1 MSAAALS
8 PAAYWRLVRSN
19 RDFRLLWSA
28 QIVSELGDWIY
39 AVAIYALLLE
49 ATGSARSVAIA
60 VVLQV
65 LPQVLVAP
73 VAGALNDRISRKKIM
88 ISADLARAAI
98 VLVMLFASRAGC
110 IRAIYCLLF
119 LETLM
124 WAFFEPGRSATVPN
138 IAGEGELVVANALS
152 SATWSTTLALGSGLG
167 GVAAAFAG
175 RDAVFVL
182 NSASFL
188 LSAALL
194 SRMRLKEQH
203 IRRTQPAELRDLL
216 LDLRPIAE
224 GVRYIARR
232 QRLIP
237 LIVVKAALGF
247 LGVQWVL
254 MPIFGERVFPI
265 SSPGIDPAR
274 GAMLAMSFL
283 MSARGVGALL
293 GPLLSTQWTGERRR
307 RLRLGIVIGF
317 AMMAAG
323 SCALA
328 FAPNL
333 GTAMATVVL
342 ANAGGSMVW
351 VFATTLLQFY
361 TSDEFRGRVF
371 SLDFAFHVSAM
382 AAASYTTGLAVDA
395 GTGVR
400 TIALLAGAAAAVAC
414 VWWLFVLR
422 RWPRAA
428 GAAPEAE
435 QRAGSG

>member
-1 MSAAALS
+1 MASAALS
-8 PAAYWRLVRSN
+8 PTAYWRLVRSN
-19 RDFRLLWSA
+19 RNFRLLWSA

-73 VAGALNDRISRKKIM
+73 IAGVLNDRISRKKVM
-88 ISADLARAAI
+88 ISADLARAVI
-98 VLVMLFASRAGC
+98 VLTMLFASRAGW
-110 IRAIYCLLF
+110 IWAIYCLLF

-124 WAFFEPGRSATVPN
+124 WGFFEPGRSATVPN

-167 GVAAAFAG
+167 GIVAAFLG
-175 RDAVFVL
+175 RDTVFVL

-194 SRMRLKEQH
+194 SRMQLTEQYVD
-203 IRRTQPAELRDLL
+203 RTKPPKLRDLA
-216 LDLRPIAE
+216 DLHPIAE
-224 GVRYIARR
+224 GVRYIVRR
-232 QRLIP
+232 PRLIP
-237 LIVVKAALGF
+237 LLLAKAALGF
-247 LGVQWVL
+247 LGVHWVL
-254 MPIFGERVFPI
+254 MPIFGERIFPI
-265 SSPGIDPAR
+265 TSHGVDPAR
-274 GAMLAMSFL
+274 GAMLAMSLL

-293 GPLLSTQWTGERRR
+293 GPLFSTQWTGERRR

-317 AMMAAG
+317 AMSAAG

-333 GTAMATVVL
+333 GIAIATVVL
-342 ANAGGSMVW
+342 ANAGGSIVW
-351 VFATTLLQFY
+351 VFATTLIQMY
-361 TSDEFRGRVF
+361 TEDEFRGRVF

-382 AAASYTTGLAVDA
+382 ATVSYTTGLVIDA
-395 GTGVR
+395 GTGAR
-400 TIALLAGAAAAVAC
+400 TVAFLAGAAAAAAC
-414 VWWLFVLR
+414 VWWYFVMR
-422 RWPRAA
+422 GWPRAA
-428 GAAPEAE
+428 EATPAAE
-435 QRAGSG
+435 